1 MIAAR
6 VRAVLTDIEGTTGSI
21 AFVRDVLFPYAH
33 AHLAA
38 FVAAHAGDAAVRALL
53 AEAAAIAGSDPLDDA
68 AIVAT
73 LRAWIDADRK
83 ITPLKALQGMIW
95 ADGYARGDLRGHVYD
110 DAVRE
115 LRVWHAA
122 GVPLA
127 IYSSGSI
134 VAQQLL
140 FRHSIA
146 GDLTPLFAAYFDTT
160 SGAKTERASYARIAA
175 ALRIAPED
183 GLFLSDAAGELDAA
197 RAAGWRTLQLVR
209 AGTTPVADHERVVSF
224 TEIHLS

>member
-33 AHLAA
+33 THLAA
-38 FVAAHAGDAAVRALL
+38 FVAAHVGDATVRALL
-53 AEAAAIAGSDPLDDA
+53 AEAAAIAGTDPHDDA
-68 AIVAT
+68 ASVAT

-115 LRVWHAA
+115 LRAWHAA

-134 VAQQLL
+134 AAQQLL

-160 SGAKTERASYARIAA
+160 SGAKTERASYEGIAA

-197 RAAGWRTLQLVR
+197 RAAGWQTLQVVR
-209 AGTTPVADHERVVSF
+209 AGTTPAADHERVASF